1 MEENESIKKNL
12 RLDVI
17 IIAVLLL
24 VALLWLGFSLIFRK
38 TGGYVAVEVDGV
50 LVAEYSLSLDGEY
63 AIGDTNVLVIKDG
76 CAYMKD
82 ASCPDKT
89 CVGVGRVKYAGQ
101 SIICLPN
108 RVAVTVMGEGDLD
121 LIS

>member
-1 MEENESIKKNL
+1 MEENKSIKKSV

-63 AIGDTNVLVIKDG
+63 AICDTNVLVIENG

>member
-1 MEENESIKKNL
+1 
-12 RLDVI
+12 
-17 IIAVLLL
+17 
-24 VALLWLGFSLIFRK
+24 
-38 TGGYVAVEVDGV
+38 
-50 LVAEYSLSLDGEY
+50 
-63 AIGDTNVLVIKDG
+63 LVIENG